1 MDFSKSS
8 RICCTGFACH
18 KQHYMKRFK
27 DSIKTYF
34 VVDTSDFVSVW
45 RHHQK
50 MVYVKCTWGA
60 CPHKKP
66 CRLHKELE
74 KLTEFVH
81 FVRDCNLNHKHEVIL
96 KIAFIFENDSCRN
109 ELFGWYRVREGEYKD
124 IPEGKD

>member
-18 KQHYMKRFK
+18 KQHFMKRFK

-34 VVDTSDFVSVW
+34 VVDTSDFASVW

-50 MVYVKCTWGA
+50 MVYDKCTWGA

-109 ELFGWYRVREGEYKD
+109 ELFGWYRIREWEYKD